1 MWISF
6 RCKLREEVDQF
17 RVQINNNHNI
27 EVENMPIQA
36 QNAEKRDAEQR
47 SKTAVPITG
56 KVSQN
61 SIFTV
66 TENKKTT

>member
-1 MWISF
+1 MSWLRFLLEEISA
-6 RCKLREEVDQF
+6 RIL
-17 RVQINNNHNI
+17 INKFI
-27 EVENMPIQA
+27 DA
-36 QNAEKRDAEQR
+36 LNAEKCGVEQR
-47 SKTAVPITG
+47 SKTAVSSTG